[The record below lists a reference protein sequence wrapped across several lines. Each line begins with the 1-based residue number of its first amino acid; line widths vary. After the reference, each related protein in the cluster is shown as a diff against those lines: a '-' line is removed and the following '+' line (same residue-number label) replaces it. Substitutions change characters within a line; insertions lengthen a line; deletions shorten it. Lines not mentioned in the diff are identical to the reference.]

1 MDEQK
6 NSTVENNEEVVD
18 NLQSVDS
25 IVNNP
30 LQHVVEQFQSGNI
43 TEKEYKQLVKLLGGN
58 SNTSNQAHYTR
69 KTFSKARRKM
79 RNNLTKQARRG
90 NRYKSQRGQKQSGR
104 Y

>member
-6 NSTVENNEEVVD
+6 NSTVESDEEVAE
-18 NLQSVDS
+18 NLQSVNS

-30 LQHVVEQFQSGNI
+30 LQHVAEQLESGNI
-43 TEKEYKQLVKLLGGN
+43 TEKEYKQLVRMLGGN
-58 SNTSNQAHYTR
+58 SNASSQALYTR
-69 KTFSKARRKM
+69 KTFSKTRRNMRNKMTKRARR
-79 RNNLTKQARRG
+79 A